1 MAMLTLLLPA
11 RDRLESAGMSAI
23 LARWLARGNRLA
35 GGKPGRDAALREC
48 FEFTGTR
55 VPAAALTRSLDAGDA
70 RGPLWLRAD
79 PCHVGVDAVAVRM
92 LACGTVDLST
102 EECAELAQALR
113 PLFGDAGFPL
123 ELVTPA
129 RWYLRCPHDARVP
142 QFAAPDDVLG
152 DDLMRHLPQG
162 ENERQWRHLLNE
174 AQVILHNHPV
184 NERRVARGRMPANS
198 LWFWGAGKLPE
209 WVRAPFTRVLSRD
222 DVVIGLARL
231 AQIATSAPTL
241 DAIVHIETKNVLLD
255 LADQRD
261 MNALERDWFAPL
273 NAALQHRRLTQLH
286 LCFDS
291 GERTA
296 IKPVHRWRFWRR
308 VASTR

>member
-1 MAMLTLLLPA
+1 MATLTLLLPA
-11 RDRLESAGMSAI
+11 RDRLESAGMPAT
-23 LARWLARGNRLA
+23 LACWLARGNRLA
-35 GGKPGRDAALREC
+35 GRKQGRDAALREC

-55 VPAAALTRSLDAGDA
+55 VPAAALTRSMDAGDA

-79 PCHVGVDAVAVRM
+79 PCHVAVDAVAVRM
-92 LACGTVDLST
+92 LACGTVNLST
-102 EECAELAQALR
+102 EECAELARALR

-123 ELVTPA
+123 EPATPE

-142 QFAAPDDVLG
+142 QFAAPEDVLG

-162 ENERQWRHLLNE
+162 ENEHQWRYLLNE
-174 AQVILHNHPV
+174 SQVILHNHPV
-184 NERRVARGRMPANS
+184 NERRVAHGRMPANS

-209 WVRAPFTRVLSRD
+209 WVRASFTRVLSSD

-231 AQIATSAPTL
+231 AKIATSAPTP
-241 DAIVHIETKNVLLD
+241 DAIVRMDVKDVLLD

-261 MNALERDWFAPL
+261 VQALERDWFAPL
-273 NAALQHRRLTQLH
+273 NVALRHRRLTELH
-286 LCFDS
+286 LRFDS
-291 GERTA
+291 GERAA

-308 VASTR
+308 IPSTR